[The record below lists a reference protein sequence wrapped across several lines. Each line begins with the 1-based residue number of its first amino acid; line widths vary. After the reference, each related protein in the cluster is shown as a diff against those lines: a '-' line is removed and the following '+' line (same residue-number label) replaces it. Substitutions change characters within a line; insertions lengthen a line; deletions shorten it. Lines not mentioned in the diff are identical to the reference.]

1 MKANTSLGY
10 AAKAQRGWQD
20 ADLPSRA
27 GGASPDGRARPG
39 IIAMLQSG
47 EPAFQ
52 RRNPATQNFLLLPRL
67 GRHRPGRLDLLAAD
81 QVHPGEQALGLV
93 AEPRF
98 DLAAYAGQRACR
110 AGRHSRE
117 IVEESVLALHRWK
130 LRTGGTCC
138 RGEGAGPQSA
148 ASPFARA
155 APAAAWR
162 AVSFWIAPPAPPA
175 QTGPLPP
182 PP

>member
-27 GGASPDGRARPG
+27 GGVSRDGGARPG

-52 RRNPATQNFLLLPRL
+52 RLDPATQNFLLLPRL
-67 GRHRPGRLDLLAAD
+67 GRHRPGRLELLAAD
-81 QVHPGEQALGLV
+81 QVHPGEHALELV
-93 AEPRF
+93 AETRL
-98 DLAAYAGQRACR
+98 DLAAHAGQRAGR
-110 AGRHSRE
+110 AGRHPRE

-138 RGEGAGPQSA
+138 RGKG
-148 ASPFARA
+148 
-155 APAAAWR
+155 
-162 AVSFWIAPPAPPA
+162 
-175 QTGPLPP
+175 TGPY
-182 PP
+182 